1 MMTVWILQ
9 SISPRRPPRVRRLCP
24 GVSQLLVVIFNAIPL
39 LLFDSRD
46 ISVDLL
52 PFAFD
57 SCHLDSAEGS
67 AAQEGVM

>member
-9 SISPRRPPRVRRLCP
+9 SISPRRPLRVRRPCP
-24 GVSQLLVVIFNAIPL
+24 SVLELLVVVFNVVLL

-46 ISVDLL
+46 VPVGLL
-52 PFAFD
+52 PSTFG
-57 SCHLDSAEGS
+57 SCHLDPAEGS